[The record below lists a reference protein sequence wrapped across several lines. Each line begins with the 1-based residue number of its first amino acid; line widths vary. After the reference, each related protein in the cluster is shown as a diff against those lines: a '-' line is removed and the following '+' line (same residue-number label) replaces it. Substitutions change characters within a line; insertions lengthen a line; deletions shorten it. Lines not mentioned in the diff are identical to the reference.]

1 MADRNVNRNSR
12 GQIVSYPIQQEGQ
25 SYGRVFF
32 IEKEDGT
39 QTKPARY
46 FKSDIFNNTDTEIKE
61 LSFPLRDIKP
71 KQLARTKAKWG
82 LNIGQPGQ
90 TTQFSPGPQQGYF
103 YRIQNSTV
111 ETGIPWP
118 PYSVNAD
125 GTITPLN
132 YGNPGDVYPPM
143 GSGGAE
149 NEMNTIPAQPSSDDG
164 VSTTGNN
171 SGPQGQQGN
180 ADSGTTNFGGV
191 VGAGPTSNSS
201 FQGGGKII
209 CNELYRQG
217 FLSEEMWDADE
228 RYGEMM
234 FEKDPKLVIGY
245 QMWARKV
252 VKYMRTNPNNTK
264 FAYWL
269 FKPWTEYMG
278 YKMGVVKKP
287 TLMGRFTN
295 WIGSKF
301 SYMVFDLYNGQKLLD
316 KYNQRLAM

>member
-1 MADRNVNRNSR
+1 MADRNVTRNSR

-25 SYGRVFF
+25 NYGRVYF

-46 FKSDIFNNTDTEIKE
+46 FKTDILNNIDTEIKE
-61 LSFPLRDIKP
+61 LSFPIRTVRP
-71 KQLARTKAKWG
+71 KQIARTKAKWG
-82 LNIGQPGQ
+82 MNIGQPGQ
-90 TTQFSPGPQQGYF
+90 SVTFSPGPMQGYF
-103 YRIQNSTV
+103 YPIENSTV

-118 PYSVNAD
+118 PYSVNPD

-143 GSGGAE
+143 GSNGAT
-149 NEMNTIPAQPSSDDG
+149 NELNTTTPQPDTSGETG
-164 VSTTGNN
+164 V
-171 SGPQGQQGN
+171 GPQGQGQQGN
-180 ADSGTTNFGGV
+180 TDSSATNFPGSF
-191 VGAGPTSNSS
+191 PIITTPSS
-201 FQGGGKII
+201 GNFQGGGKII

-228 RYGEMM
+228 RYGDMM

-252 VKYMRTNPNNTK
+252 VKYMRKNPNNTK

-301 SYMVFDLYNGQKLLD
+301 SYMVFDLYDGQKLLD
-316 KYNQRLAM
+316 KYNQKLAI